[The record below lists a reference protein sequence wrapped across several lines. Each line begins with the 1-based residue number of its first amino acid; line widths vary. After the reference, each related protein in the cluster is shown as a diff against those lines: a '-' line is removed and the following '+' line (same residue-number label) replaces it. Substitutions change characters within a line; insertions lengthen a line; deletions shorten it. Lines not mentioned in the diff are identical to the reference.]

1 MFKKSDIKEI
11 IIVIGHLG
19 DKIKDYFK
27 DGNKF
32 GIKISYYEENP
43 NKPLGTAGSLYYLKS
58 MIDEDF
64 ILIFGDVFLNVDFN
78 KMAEYHR
85 NHFADAT
92 LLTHPNSHPFDSDL
106 VVVDDV
112 GKVIG
117 FDSKENNRNYDY
129 KNLVNS
135 GIYMF
140 LLEYLII
147 YQNLKMWF
155 RKGCYN

>member
-1 MFKKSDIKEI
+1 MKAVIMAGGKGTRIASITNDEIPKPMLAIGGKTILEHQIECLKKSDIKEI

-78 KMAEYHR
+78 KML
-85 NHFADAT
+85 NIIVIT
-92 LLTHPNSHPFDSDL
+92 LRMLRYLHILILIHL
-106 VVVDDV
+106 I
-112 GKVIG
+112 VI
-117 FDSKENNRNYDY
+117 
-129 KNLVNS
+129 
-135 GIYMF
+135 
-140 LLEYLII
+140 
-147 YQNLKMWF
+147 
-155 RKGCYN
+155 